1 MKKIRWHSCNV
12 LSAGTEARQLWQ
24 FAAKGGGFKL
34 DRTQTVPANQALPT
48 QWVFK
53 DWRTLFQRKLN
64 VAWLP
69 PGQVFLRVAQFPE
82 ASPEETR
89 AMVELQLERLS
100 PVPVTQIAWTLHA
113 LPEIRDHQQ
122 TLIVV
127 IVARDVVED
136 FLGTLEGQGFL
147 ADRLELSLL
156 DELEAI
162 PIREDGAYVHVSDSG
177 PADTALVAWW
187 TGGVLRNLG
196 LLHLPPGETR
206 VPQLQQ
212 QLTQAAWAGELDGW
226 LTRSPAWHLVAGEA
240 SVGPW
245 ESALRAAVEAPV
257 QIIPP
262 PSATDLAERTAHRA
276 ARAGDLP
283 GLLPPEYATRYQQQF
298 VDRLWIRSLLA
309 VGAVYCLGVL
319 IYFVMLGVVVFQ
331 KNAVEQKVTD
341 LSRSYT
347 NALQL
352 KARYEVLKERQEL
365 KYAALDCWRLVAEL
379 LPEGATLQGLDF
391 ADGRKLTLNG
401 NAPTDQV
408 MAVIEFSSVLRKAQV
423 RGQPMF
429 DPLKGDAFTQRQN
442 PGAATVTWSFGLEL
456 NRAEEKT
463 K

>member
-100 PVPVTQIAWTLHA
+100 PVPVTQIAWTVHA

-162 PIREDGAYVHVSDSG
+162 PIREDGAYVHVSDGG
-177 PADTALVAWW
+177 PPDTALVAWW
-187 TGGVLRNLG
+187 TGGILRNLS
-196 LLHLPPGETR
+196 LLHRHALYIIRNHT
-206 VPQLQQ
+206 
-212 QLTQAAWAGELDGW
+212 LTFCDTIQ
-226 LTRSPAWHLVAGEA
+226 HF
-240 SVGPW
+240 
-245 ESALRAAVEAPV
+245 
-257 QIIPP
+257 PP
-262 PSATDLAERTAHRA
+262 PQVNTKSSFHMFWLFFATPWKSIYYINSGEPPAEKIT
-276 ARAGDLP
+276 P
-283 GLLPPEYATRYQQQF
+283 KSP
-298 VDRLWIRSLLA
+298 
-309 VGAVYCLGVL
+309 
-319 IYFVMLGVVVFQ
+319 
-331 KNAVEQKVTD
+331 
-341 LSRSYT
+341 
-347 NALQL
+347 
-352 KARYEVLKERQEL
+352 
-365 KYAALDCWRLVAEL
+365 
-379 LPEGATLQGLDF
+379 
-391 ADGRKLTLNG
+391 
-401 NAPTDQV
+401 
-408 MAVIEFSSVLRKAQV
+408 
-423 RGQPMF
+423 
-429 DPLKGDAFTQRQN
+429 
-442 PGAATVTWSFGLEL
+442 
-456 NRAEEKT
+456 
-463 K
+463 